1 MSRYNLRYKTFDQL
15 LAEVKSDMESYN
27 VEDLIRPETLI
38 KVAKRVNYE
47 LGLRIHQTKNAV
59 LEVEHGRAKLPNDFM
74 VLNFM
79 YVLGRYKTVT
89 PMIQGTHVEE
99 VPLDAPTY
107 HPGTKSIDVC
117 ATPDP
122 CPEPEPECPDP
133 CQAPEPCGCNTCN
146 CDTWINCKG
155 QEMKLIQKIKMETR
169 EWTEFYKIKLVN
181 TDETF
186 YDPKCPNNRWMAKNT
201 AFIRDGYIYTSFKE
215 GKLYLNYQGMMED
228 AEGCLLVLDHDL
240 INEFYEYAI
249 KDRILEN
256 LAINGQ
262 PVTQGALQL
271 VAQKLRA
278 ARNNAYSIV
287 NTPDYKELKDVW
299 TANRKAMFRKYY
311 DMFT

>member
-1 MSRYNLRYKTFDQL
+1 MSRYNLKYKTFDQL
-15 LAEVKSDMESYN
+15 LDEVKSDLDSYN
-27 VEDLIRPETLI
+27 LEGLIKPEQLI

-74 VLNFM
+74 ILNFM
-79 YVLGRYKTVT
+79 YILGHHKTVN

-107 HPGTKSIDVC
+107 HPGQASIDIC

-146 CDTWINCKG
+146 CSTWMNCKG
-155 QEMKLIQKIKMETR
+155 EEMKLIQKIKMETR
-169 EWTEFYKIKLVN
+169 EWSEFYRIKLIN
-181 TDETF
+181 TDEALF
-186 YDPKCPNNRWMAKNT
+186 DENCPNNRWMASHT

-215 GKLYLNYQGMMED
+215 GKLYVNYQGMLED
-228 AEGCLLVLDHDL
+228 EECRLLVLDHDM
-240 INEFYEYAI
+240 INEFYEYAM

-256 LAINGQ
+256 LLINGQ

-271 VAQKLRA
+271 IAQKLRA
-278 ARNNAYSIV
+278 ARNNSYSIV

-299 TANRKAMFRKYY
+299 IANRKSMFHKYY
-311 DMFT
+311 DMFI